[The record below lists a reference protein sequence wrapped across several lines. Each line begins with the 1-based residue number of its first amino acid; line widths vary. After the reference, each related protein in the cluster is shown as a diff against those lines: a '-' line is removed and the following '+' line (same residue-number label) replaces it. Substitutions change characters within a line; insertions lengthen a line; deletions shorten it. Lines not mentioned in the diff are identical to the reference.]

1 MRPELG
7 QWMTPDWMAE
17 ELVGAYFGD
26 LAQLYREIEGS
37 QPTSNRFW
45 QAKVRQ
51 QVQRLAIRVG
61 PATWALRA

>member
-1 MRPELG
+1 MTAAVTRAALEQLG
-7 QWMTPDWMAE
+7 GSAT
-17 ELVGAYFGD
+17 
-26 LAQLYREIEGS
+26 LAQLYREVEGS

-51 QVQRLAIRVG
+51 QVQRLATRVG